1 MSAMLVMPV
10 MAILFAPAI
19 WFLLGR
25 PRFLSS
31 LPPAEKP
38 GKASAAISIIIP
50 ARNEE
55 ANIARLL
62 ESIQQQSSQPLETI
76 VVNDGSTD
84 NTASVATKLGARV
97 IDVEALPDGWMGK
110 PWACQQGA
118 HAAHAAN
125 AANTANATNTTNS
138 ATGDWLLFLDADL
151 ILEPSAL
158 HALSQVCAGSD
169 QVHSVCP
176 HHVIKHPYEQLSAY
190 FNVLM
195 LAGVNAFGIG
205 KSATDN
211 AALFGQC
218 LLISQKH
225 YQQVN
230 GHETVKDKALENF
243 HLARQFKQLGI
254 PCSCYLG
261 KGLIHMRMFPH
272 GIGELWSS
280 WKKGFTS
287 GAAHT
292 APRALLL
299 SSLWISGMMLT
310 IVCLILSF
318 TSYASDPFVLV
329 TALAYL
335 IYACQS
341 LRAFKLAG
349 TFSAWNALFFPL
361 SLLFYQTLFFSA
373 LIDKKRGKTT
383 NWKGRAV
390 Q

>member
-1 MSAMLVMPV
+1 MPAMLVMPV

-38 GKASAAISIIIP
+38 GKASPAISIIIP

-55 ANIARLL
+55 TNIARLL
-62 ESIQQQSSQPLETI
+62 ESIQQQSLPPLETI

-84 NTASVATKLGARV
+84 NTASIASQLGARV

-118 HAAHAAN
+118 HAA
-125 AANTANATNTTNS
+125 NTANS

-151 ILEPSAL
+151 ILAPSAL

-261 KGLIHMRMFPH
+261 KGLIHMRMFPN

-292 APRALLL
+292 APRALML

-318 TSYASDPFVLV
+318 TSYISNLFILI

-341 LRAFKLAG
+341 LRVFKLAG

>member
-1 MSAMLVMPV
+1 MPAMLVMPV

-31 LPPAEKP
+31 LPPAEKL

-55 ANIARLL
+55 TNIARLL
-62 ESIQQQSSQPLETI
+62 ESIQQQSSPPLETI

-84 NTASVATKLGARV
+84 NTASIASQLGARV

-118 HAAHAAN
+118 HAA
-125 AANTANATNTTNS
+125 NTANS

-176 HHVIKHPYEQLSAY
+176 HHIIKHPYEQLSAY

-261 KGLIHMRMFPH
+261 KGLIHMRMFPN

-292 APRALLL
+292 APRALML

-318 TSYASDPFVLV
+318 TSYISNLFILI

-341 LRAFKLAG
+341 LRVFKLAG

>member
-1 MSAMLVMPV
+1 MPAMLVMPV

-55 ANIARLL
+55 TNIARLL
-62 ESIQQQSSQPLETI
+62 ESIQQQSSPPLETI

-84 NTASVATKLGARV
+84 NTASIASQLGARV

-118 HAAHAAN
+118 HAA
-125 AANTANATNTTNS
+125 NTANS

-169 QVHSVCP
+169 QVHSICP

-261 KGLIHMRMFPH
+261 KGLIHMRMFPN

-318 TSYASDPFVLV
+318 TSYVSNLFILI

>member
-1 MSAMLVMPV
+1 MPAMLVMPV

-62 ESIQQQSSQPLETI
+62 ESIQQQSSPPLETI

-84 NTASVATKLGARV
+84 NTASIASQLGARV

-118 HAAHAAN
+118 HAA
-125 AANTANATNTTNS
+125 NTANS

-158 HALSQVCAGSD
+158 EALSQVCAGSD
-169 QVHSVCP
+169 QVHSICP

-261 KGLIHMRMFPH
+261 KGLIHMRMFPN

-318 TSYASDPFVLV
+318 TSYVSNLFILI

-341 LRAFKLAG
+341 LRVFKLAG

>member
-1 MSAMLVMPV
+1 MPAMLVMPV

-84 NTASVATKLGARV
+84 NTASIASQLGARV

-118 HAAHAAN
+118 
-125 AANTANATNTTNS
+125 NTANC

-254 PCSCYLG
+254 QCSCYLG
-261 KGLIHMRMFPH
+261 KGLIHMRMFPN

-341 LRAFKLAG
+341 LRVFKLAG

-361 SLLFYQTLFFSA
+361 SLLFYQTLFFSS

-390 Q
+390 

>member
-1 MSAMLVMPV
+1 MPAMLVMPV

-38 GKASAAISIIIP
+38 GKASPAISIIIP

-55 ANIARLL
+55 TNIARLL
-62 ESIQQQSSQPLETI
+62 ESIQQQSLPPLETI

-84 NTASVATKLGARV
+84 NTASIASQLGARV

-118 HAAHAAN
+118 HAA
-125 AANTANATNTTNS
+125 NTANS

-261 KGLIHMRMFPH
+261 KGLIHMRMFPN

-292 APRALLL
+292 APRALML

-318 TSYASDPFVLV
+318 TSYISNLFILI

-341 LRAFKLAG
+341 LRVFKLAG

>member
-1 MSAMLVMPV
+1 MPAMLVMPV

-38 GKASAAISIIIP
+38 GKASAAISVIIP

-84 NTASVATKLGARV
+84 NTASIASQLGARV
-97 IDVEALPDGWMGK
+97 INVEALPDGWMGK

-118 HAAHAAN
+118 HAAN
-125 AANTANATNTTNS
+125 AANS

-158 HALSQVCAGSD
+158 HALIQVCAGSD

-243 HLARQFKQLGI
+243 HLARQFKQHGI

-261 KGLIHMRMFPH
+261 KGLIHMRMFPN

-318 TSYASDPFVLV
+318 TSYVSNLFILV

-341 LRAFKLAG
+341 LLVFKLAG

>member
-1 MSAMLVMPV
+1 M
-10 MAILFAPAI
+10 
-19 WFLLGR
+19 
-25 PRFLSS
+25 
-31 LPPAEKP
+31 E
-38 GKASAAISIIIP
+38 
-50 ARNEE
+50 
-55 ANIARLL
+55 
-62 ESIQQQSSQPLETI
+62 
-76 VVNDGSTD
+76 
-84 NTASVATKLGARV
+84 
-97 IDVEALPDGWMGK
+97 
-110 PWACQQGA
+110 
-118 HAAHAAN
+118 
-125 AANTANATNTTNS
+125 
-138 ATGDWLLFLDADL
+138 
-151 ILEPSAL
+151 
-158 HALSQVCAGSD
+158 ALSQVCAGSD

-254 PCSCYLG
+254 QCSCYLG
-261 KGLIHMRMFPH
+261 KGLIHMRMFPN

-280 WKKGFTS
+280 WKKGFTN

-318 TSYASDPFVLV
+318 TSYASNLFILV

-341 LRAFKLAG
+341 LRVFKLAG

-383 NWKGRAV
+383 NWKGRAI

>member
-38 GKASAAISIIIP
+38 GKASARISIIIP

-55 ANIARLL
+55 TNIARLL

-84 NTASVATKLGARV
+84 NTASIASQLGARV

-118 HAAHAAN
+118 HAA
-125 AANTANATNTTNS
+125 NTTNS
-138 ATGDWLLFLDADL
+138 ATGGWLLFLDADL

-261 KGLIHMRMFPH
+261 KGLIHMRMFPN

-292 APRALLL
+292 APRALML

-318 TSYASDPFVLV
+318 TSYASNLFILI

-341 LRAFKLAG
+341 LRVFKLAG

>member
-1 MSAMLVMPV
+1 MPAMLVMPV

-84 NTASVATKLGARV
+84 NTASIASQLGARV
-97 IDVEALPDGWMGK
+97 IDVAALPDGWMGK

-118 HAAHAAN
+118 HAA
-125 AANTANATNTTNS
+125 NTANS

-261 KGLIHMRMFPH
+261 KGLIHMRMFPN

-318 TSYASDPFVLV
+318 TSYASNLFILI

-341 LRAFKLAG
+341 LRVFKLAG

>member
-1 MSAMLVMPV
+1 MPAMLVMPV

-25 PRFLSS
+25 PRFLPS

-84 NTASVATKLGARV
+84 NTASIASQLGARV

-118 HAAHAAN
+118 HAAN
-125 AANTANATNTTNS
+125 AANS

-261 KGLIHMRMFPH
+261 KGLIHMRMFPN

-292 APRALLL
+292 APRALML

-318 TSYASDPFVLV
+318 TSYASNLFILI

-341 LRAFKLAG
+341 LRVFKLAG
-349 TFSAWNALFFPL
+349 TLSAWNALFFPL

>member
-1 MSAMLVMPV
+1 MPAMLVMPV

-38 GKASAAISIIIP
+38 GKASPAISIIIP

-55 ANIARLL
+55 TNIARLL
-62 ESIQQQSSQPLETI
+62 ESIQQQSLPPLETI
-76 VVNDGSTD
+76 VVNDGSTV
-84 NTASVATKLGARV
+84 NTASIASQLGARV

-118 HAAHAAN
+118 HAA
-125 AANTANATNTTNS
+125 NTANS

-151 ILEPSAL
+151 ILAPSAL

-261 KGLIHMRMFPH
+261 KGLIHMRMFPN

-292 APRALLL
+292 APRALML

-318 TSYASDPFVLV
+318 TSYISNLFILI

-341 LRAFKLAG
+341 LRVFKLAG

>member
-1 MSAMLVMPV
+1 MPAMLVMPV

-55 ANIARLL
+55 TNIARLL
-62 ESIQQQSSQPLETI
+62 ESIQQQSSPPLETI

-84 NTASVATKLGARV
+84 NTASIASQLGARV

-118 HAAHAAN
+118 HAA
-125 AANTANATNTTNS
+125 NTANS

-169 QVHSVCP
+169 QVHSICP

-261 KGLIHMRMFPH
+261 KGLIHMRMFPN

-318 TSYASDPFVLV
+318 TSYVSNLFTLV

>member
-1 MSAMLVMPV
+1 MPAMLVMPV

-38 GKASAAISIIIP
+38 GKASPAISIIIP

-55 ANIARLL
+55 TNIARLL
-62 ESIQQQSSQPLETI
+62 ESIQQQSLPPLETI

-84 NTASVATKLGARV
+84 NTASIASQLGARV

-118 HAAHAAN
+118 HAA
-125 AANTANATNTTNS
+125 NTANS

-261 KGLIHMRMFPH
+261 KGLIHMRMFPN

-292 APRALLL
+292 APRALML

-318 TSYASDPFVLV
+318 TSYVSNLFILI

>member
-1 MSAMLVMPV
+1 MPAMLVMPV

-55 ANIARLL
+55 TNIARLL
-62 ESIQQQSSQPLETI
+62 ESIQQQSLPPLETI

-84 NTASVATKLGARV
+84 NTASIASQLGARV

-118 HAAHAAN
+118 HAA
-125 AANTANATNTTNS
+125 NTANS

-151 ILEPSAL
+151 ILAPSAL

-261 KGLIHMRMFPH
+261 KGLIHMRMFPN

-292 APRALLL
+292 APRALML

-318 TSYASDPFVLV
+318 TSYISNLFILI

-341 LRAFKLAG
+341 LRVFKLAG

>member
-1 MSAMLVMPV
+1 MPAMLVMPV

-38 GKASAAISIIIP
+38 GKASPAISIIIP

-55 ANIARLL
+55 TNIARLL
-62 ESIQQQSSQPLETI
+62 ESIQQQSLPPLETI

-84 NTASVATKLGARV
+84 NTASIASQLGARV

-118 HAAHAAN
+118 HAA
-125 AANTANATNTTNS
+125 NATNTANS

-151 ILEPSAL
+151 ILAPSAL

-261 KGLIHMRMFPH
+261 KGLIHMRMFPN

-292 APRALLL
+292 APRALML

-318 TSYASDPFVLV
+318 TSYVSNLFILI

-341 LRAFKLAG
+341 LRVFKLAG

>member
-1 MSAMLVMPV
+1 MPAMLVMPV

-84 NTASVATKLGARV
+84 NTASIASQLGARV
-97 IDVEALPDGWMGK
+97 IDVAALPDGWMGK

-118 HAAHAAN
+118 HAA
-125 AANTANATNTTNS
+125 NTANS

-261 KGLIHMRMFPH
+261 KGLIHMRMFPN

-318 TSYASDPFVLV
+318 TSYVSNLFILI

-341 LRAFKLAG
+341 LRVFKLAG

>member
-1 MSAMLVMPV
+1 MPAMLVMPV

-38 GKASAAISIIIP
+38 GKASPAISIIIP

-55 ANIARLL
+55 TNIARLL
-62 ESIQQQSSQPLETI
+62 ESIQQQSLPPLETI

-84 NTASVATKLGARV
+84 NTASIASQLGARV

-118 HAAHAAN
+118 HAA
-125 AANTANATNTTNS
+125 NATNTANS

-151 ILEPSAL
+151 ILAPSAL

-261 KGLIHMRMFPH
+261 KGLIHMRMFPN

-292 APRALLL
+292 APRALML

-318 TSYASDPFVLV
+318 TSYISNLFILI

-341 LRAFKLAG
+341 LRVFKLAG

>member
-1 MSAMLVMPV
+1 MPAMLVMPV

-62 ESIQQQSSQPLETI
+62 ESIQQQSSPPLETI

-84 NTASVATKLGARV
+84 NTASIASQLGARV
-97 IDVEALPDGWMGK
+97 INVEALPDGWMGK

-118 HAAHAAN
+118 HAA
-125 AANTANATNTTNS
+125 NTANS

-254 PCSCYLG
+254 LCSCYLG
-261 KGLIHMRMFPH
+261 KGLIHMRMFPN

-292 APRALLL
+292 APRALML

-318 TSYASDPFVLV
+318 TSYASNLFILI

-341 LRAFKLAG
+341 LRVFKLAG

>member
-10 MAILFAPAI
+10 MAILFAPTI
-19 WFLLGR
+19 WLLLGR
-25 PRFLSS
+25 PRFLPS

-55 ANIARLL
+55 TNIARLL
-62 ESIQQQSSQPLETI
+62 ESIQQQSLPPLETI

-84 NTASVATKLGARV
+84 NTASIASQLGARV
-97 IDVEALPDGWMGK
+97 VDVEALPDGWMGK

-118 HAAHAAN
+118 HAAN
-125 AANTANATNTTNS
+125 AANS
-138 ATGDWLLFLDADL
+138 ATEDWLLFLDADL

-158 HALSQVCAGSD
+158 EALSQVCAGSD

-205 KSATDN
+205 KSA
-211 AALFGQC
+211 LFGQC

-254 PCSCYLG
+254 QCSCYLG
-261 KGLIHMRMFPH
+261 KGLIHMRMFPN

-280 WKKGFTS
+280 WKKGFTN

-318 TSYASDPFVLV
+318 TSCASNLFILV

-341 LRAFKLAG
+341 LRVFKLAG

-383 NWKGRAV
+383 NWKGRAI

>member
-10 MAILFAPAI
+10 MAILFAPTI
-19 WFLLGR
+19 WLLLGR
-25 PRFLSS
+25 PRFLPS
-31 LPPAEKP
+31 LLPAEKP

-55 ANIARLL
+55 TNITRLL
-62 ESIQQQSSQPLETI
+62 ESIQQQSSPPLETI

-84 NTASVATKLGARV
+84 NTASIASQLGARV
-97 IDVEALPDGWMGK
+97 VDVEALPDGWMGK

-118 HAAHAAN
+118 YAAN
-125 AANTANATNTTNS
+125 SAA
-138 ATGDWLLFLDADL
+138 GDWLLFLDADL

-243 HLARQFKQLGI
+243 HLAHQFKQLGI
-254 PCSCYLG
+254 QCSCYLG
-261 KGLIHMRMFPH
+261 KGLIHMRMFPN

-280 WKKGFTS
+280 WKKGFTN

-318 TSYASDPFVLV
+318 TSYASNLFILV

-341 LRAFKLAG
+341 LRVFKLAG

-383 NWKGRAV
+383 NWKGRAI

>member
-1 MSAMLVMPV
+1 MPAMLVMPV

-25 PRFLSS
+25 PRFLPS

-84 NTASVATKLGARV
+84 NTASIASQLGARV
-97 IDVEALPDGWMGK
+97 IDVAALPDGWMGK

-118 HAAHAAN
+118 HAA
-125 AANTANATNTTNS
+125 NTANS

-261 KGLIHMRMFPH
+261 KGLIHMRMFPN

-318 TSYASDPFVLV
+318 TSYASNLFILI

-341 LRAFKLAG
+341 LRVFKLAG

>member
-1 MSAMLVMPV
+1 MPAMLVMPV

-38 GKASAAISIIIP
+38 GKASPAISIIIP

-55 ANIARLL
+55 TNIARLL
-62 ESIQQQSSQPLETI
+62 ESIQQQSLPPLETI

-84 NTASVATKLGARV
+84 NTASIASQLGARV

-118 HAAHAAN
+118 HAA
-125 AANTANATNTTNS
+125 NATNTANS

-261 KGLIHMRMFPH
+261 KGLIHMRMFPN

-292 APRALLL
+292 APRALML

-318 TSYASDPFVLV
+318 TSYISNLFILI

-341 LRAFKLAG
+341 LRVFKLAG

>member
-55 ANIARLL
+55 TNITRLL

-84 NTASVATKLGARV
+84 NTASIASQLGARV
-97 IDVEALPDGWMGK
+97 VDVEALPDGWMGK

-118 HAAHAAN
+118 HAAN
-125 AANTANATNTTNS
+125 AANS
-138 ATGDWLLFLDADL
+138 ATEDWLLFLDADL

-158 HALSQVCAGSD
+158 EALSQVCAGSD

-211 AALFGQC
+211 TALFGQC

-254 PCSCYLG
+254 QCSCYLG
-261 KGLIHMRMFPH
+261 KGLIHMRMFPN

-280 WKKGFTS
+280 WKKGFTN

-299 SSLWISGMMLT
+299 SSLWISGMMLS

-318 TSYASDPFVLV
+318 TSYASNLFILV

-335 IYACQS
+335 IYAYQS
-341 LRAFKLAG
+341 LRVFKLAG

-383 NWKGRAV
+383 NWKGRAI

>member
-1 MSAMLVMPV
+1 MPAMLVMPV

-55 ANIARLL
+55 TNIARLL
-62 ESIQQQSSQPLETI
+62 ESIQQQSSPPLETI

-84 NTASVATKLGARV
+84 NTASIASQLGARV

-118 HAAHAAN
+118 HAAN
-125 AANTANATNTTNS
+125 AANTANS

-261 KGLIHMRMFPH
+261 KGLIHMRMFPN

-292 APRALLL
+292 APRALML

-318 TSYASDPFVLV
+318 TSYASNLFILI

-341 LRAFKLAG
+341 LHVFKLAG

>member
-1 MSAMLVMPV
+1 MPAMLV

-19 WFLLGR
+19 WLLLGR

-62 ESIQQQSSQPLETI
+62 ESIQQQSSPPLETI

-84 NTASVATKLGARV
+84 NTASIASQLGARV
-97 IDVEALPDGWMGK
+97 IDVAALPDGWMGK

-118 HAAHAAN
+118 HAA
-125 AANTANATNTTNS
+125 NTANS

-261 KGLIHMRMFPH
+261 KGLIHMRMFPN

-292 APRALLL
+292 APRALML

-318 TSYASDPFVLV
+318 TSYASNLFILI

-341 LRAFKLAG
+341 LRVFKLAG

>member
-1 MSAMLVMPV
+1 MPAMLVMPV

-55 ANIARLL
+55 TNIARLL
-62 ESIQQQSSQPLETI
+62 ESIQQQSLPPLETI

-84 NTASVATKLGARV
+84 NTASIASQLGARV

-118 HAAHAAN
+118 HAA
-125 AANTANATNTTNS
+125 NTANS

-158 HALSQVCAGSD
+158 LALSQVCAGSD

-261 KGLIHMRMFPH
+261 KGLIHMRMFPN

-292 APRALLL
+292 APRALIL

-318 TSYASDPFVLV
+318 TSYVSNLFILI

>member
-1 MSAMLVMPV
+1 MPAMLVMPV

-38 GKASAAISIIIP
+38 GKASPAISIIIP

-55 ANIARLL
+55 TNIARLL
-62 ESIQQQSSQPLETI
+62 ESIQQQSLPPLETI

-84 NTASVATKLGARV
+84 NTASIASQLGARV

-118 HAAHAAN
+118 HAA
-125 AANTANATNTTNS
+125 NATNTANS

-151 ILEPSAL
+151 ILAPSAL

-261 KGLIHMRMFPH
+261 KGLIHMRMFPN

-292 APRALLL
+292 APRALML

-318 TSYASDPFVLV
+318 TSYISNLFILI

>member
-1 MSAMLVMPV
+1 MLQM
-10 MAILFAPAI
+10 
-19 WFLLGR
+19 
-25 PRFLSS
+25 
-31 LPPAEKP
+31 
-38 GKASAAISIIIP
+38 
-50 ARNEE
+50 
-55 ANIARLL
+55 
-62 ESIQQQSSQPLETI
+62 
-76 VVNDGSTD
+76 
-84 NTASVATKLGARV
+84 TA
-97 IDVEALPDGWMGK
+97 
-110 PWACQQGA
+110 
-118 HAAHAAN
+118 
-125 AANTANATNTTNS
+125 NS

-254 PCSCYLG
+254 QCSCYLG
-261 KGLIHMRMFPH
+261 KGLIHMRMFPN

-318 TSYASDPFVLV
+318 TSYASNLFILV

-341 LRAFKLAG
+341 LRVFKLAG

>member
-1 MSAMLVMPV
+1 MPAMLVMPV

-84 NTASVATKLGARV
+84 NTASIASQLGARV
-97 IDVEALPDGWMGK
+97 IDVAALPDGWMGK

-118 HAAHAAN
+118 HAA
-125 AANTANATNTTNS
+125 NTANS

-254 PCSCYLG
+254 QCSCYLG
-261 KGLIHMRMFPH
+261 KDLIHMRMFPN

-318 TSYASDPFVLV
+318 TSYVSNLFILI

-341 LRAFKLAG
+341 LRVFKLAG

>member
-1 MSAMLVMPV
+1 MPAMLVMPV

-38 GKASAAISIIIP
+38 GKASAAISVIIP

-84 NTASVATKLGARV
+84 NTASIASQLGARV
-97 IDVEALPDGWMGK
+97 IDVAALPDGWMGK

-118 HAAHAAN
+118 HAA
-125 AANTANATNTTNS
+125 NTANS

-158 HALSQVCAGSD
+158 EALSQVCAGSD

-176 HHVIKHPYEQLSAY
+176 HHIIKHPYEQLSAY

-261 KGLIHMRMFPH
+261 KGLIHMRMFPN

-318 TSYASDPFVLV
+318 TSYVSNLFILI

-341 LRAFKLAG
+341 LRVFKLAG

>member
-1 MSAMLVMPV
+1 MLVMPV
-10 MAILFAPAI
+10 VAILLSPAI
-19 WFLLGR
+19 WFVLGR
-25 PRFLSS
+25 PRFLPSLQAAKAVKAAQNIEKSS
-31 LPPAEKP
+31 P
-38 GKASAAISIIIP
+38 AISIIIP

-55 ANIARLL
+55 SNIARLL

-84 NTASVATKLGARV
+84 NTASIASQLGARV

-118 HAAHAAN
+118 HAA
-125 AANTANATNTTNS
+125 NTTNS
-138 ATGDWLLFLDADL
+138 ATGGWLLFLDADL

-254 PCSCYLG
+254 QCSCYLG
-261 KGLIHMRMFPH
+261 KGLIHMRMFPN

-318 TSYASDPFVLV
+318 TSYVSNLFTLV

-341 LRAFKLAG
+341 LRVFKLAG

>member
-1 MSAMLVMPV
+1 MPAMLVMPV

-55 ANIARLL
+55 TNIARLL
-62 ESIQQQSSQPLETI
+62 ESIQQQSLPPLETI

-84 NTASVATKLGARV
+84 NTASIASQLGARV

-118 HAAHAAN
+118 HAA
-125 AANTANATNTTNS
+125 NATNTANS

-151 ILEPSAL
+151 ILAPSAL

-261 KGLIHMRMFPH
+261 KGLIHMRMFPN

-292 APRALLL
+292 APRALML

-318 TSYASDPFVLV
+318 TSYISNLFILI

-341 LRAFKLAG
+341 LRVFKLAG

>member
-1 MSAMLVMPV
+1 MPAMLVMPV

-38 GKASAAISIIIP
+38 GKASPAISIIIP

-55 ANIARLL
+55 TNIARLL
-62 ESIQQQSSQPLETI
+62 ESIQQQSLPPLETI

-84 NTASVATKLGARV
+84 NTASIASQLGARV

-118 HAAHAAN
+118 HAA
-125 AANTANATNTTNS
+125 NTANS

-151 ILEPSAL
+151 ILAPSAL

-261 KGLIHMRMFPH
+261 KGLIHMRMFPN

-292 APRALLL
+292 APRALML

-318 TSYASDPFVLV
+318 TSYVSNLFILI

-341 LRAFKLAG
+341 LRVFKLAG

>member
-10 MAILFAPAI
+10 MAILFAPTI
-19 WFLLGR
+19 WLLLGR
-25 PRFLSS
+25 PRFLPS
-31 LPPAEKP
+31 LPPAKAVKVAQNVE
-38 GKASAAISIIIP
+38 KASARISIIIP

-55 ANIARLL
+55 TNIARLL
-62 ESIQQQSSQPLETI
+62 ESIQQQSLPPLETI

-84 NTASVATKLGARV
+84 NTASIASQLGARV
-97 IDVEALPDGWMGK
+97 VDVEALPDGWMGK

-118 HAAHAAN
+118 HAAN
-125 AANTANATNTTNS
+125 AANS
-138 ATGDWLLFLDADL
+138 ATEDWLLFLDADL

-158 HALSQVCAGSD
+158 EALSQVCAGSD

-176 HHVIKHPYEQLSAY
+176 HHVIKQPYEQLSAY

-254 PCSCYLG
+254 QCSCYLG
-261 KGLIHMRMFPH
+261 KGLIHMRMFPN

-280 WKKGFTS
+280 WKKGFTN

-318 TSYASDPFVLV
+318 TSCASNLFILV
-329 TALAYL
+329 TALAFL

-341 LRAFKLAG
+341 LRVFKLAG

-383 NWKGRAV
+383 NWKGRAI

>member
-1 MSAMLVMPV
+1 MPAMLVMPV

-55 ANIARLL
+55 TNIARLL
-62 ESIQQQSSQPLETI
+62 ESIQQQSSPPLETI

-84 NTASVATKLGARV
+84 NTASIASQLGARV

-118 HAAHAAN
+118 HAA
-125 AANTANATNTTNS
+125 NATNTANS

-169 QVHSVCP
+169 QVHSICP

-261 KGLIHMRMFPH
+261 KDLIHMRMFPN

-318 TSYASDPFVLV
+318 TSYVSNLFTLV